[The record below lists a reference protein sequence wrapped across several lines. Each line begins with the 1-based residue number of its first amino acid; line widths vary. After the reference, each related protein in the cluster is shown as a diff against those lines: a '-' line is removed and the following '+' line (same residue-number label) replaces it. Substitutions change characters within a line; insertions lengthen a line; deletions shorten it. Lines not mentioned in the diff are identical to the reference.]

1 MPVVLSE
8 TKSEAARPS
17 IPGGAKGR
25 RRCDFRSDWLRL
37 AGRLPAQKSG
47 GPPRLFGPFVLYDTM
62 YDAME
67 E

>member
-1 MPVVLSE
+1 
-8 TKSEAARPS
+8 
-17 IPGGAKGR
+17 
-25 RRCDFRSDWLRL
+25 LRL

>member
-1 MPVVLSE
+1 MPAVLSE

-17 IPGGAKGR
+17 IPGARKGVGQ
-25 RRCDFRSDWLRL
+25 CGFRSDWLRL